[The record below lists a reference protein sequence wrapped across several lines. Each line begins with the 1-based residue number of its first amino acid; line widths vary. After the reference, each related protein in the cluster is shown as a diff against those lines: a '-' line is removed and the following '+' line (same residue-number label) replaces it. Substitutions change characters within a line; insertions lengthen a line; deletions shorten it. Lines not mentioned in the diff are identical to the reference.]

1 MEKTLKLYKLPPTE
15 KTINVIG
22 VVRTSGTSDFP
33 TTFRKGDYLLQIVGD
48 LIPTATRKLFH
59 ATDNSDAI
67 PSGEWYECAMPLGT
81 YFRDLSIPL
90 TDIDTTKIYYLNDGN
105 YFSEYTDIYFPGDN
119 EQAEIFDFTYNASR
133 MGNAPTISATLYNK
147 RCLDDNFQD
156 PVFTIFGGNV
166 FTVDKTP
173 TSSIS
178 NTESNKGYKHE
189 ITFVSDRII
198 LEHLYFFDVVYQGD
212 NATQDHP
219 CSNNTTFSFYGRI
232 DQFAQRLR
240 NTLAYHGILNET
252 SGFTVV
258 IDDDV
263 NYTDPT
269 EDNFIEENLVSFEDK
284 TILESLNE
292 MFSVYDVPYYF
303 VGHTIHIGYFNQHD
317 WAESFEYGYE
327 HSLLSV
333 KKSNTTS
340 KLIDICTGW
349 GSEENIPYFYP
360 NFTPNGIVPVYVPVG
375 GGAEPDIRI
384 VNPYLMATLGF
395 STETTPP
402 DGTIFTYKKL
412 NYTAI
417 KSLAH
422 ELTGTYYNSRGERVL
437 YDNTG
442 GPNNLVRYTSYGD
455 EYQILAKTYV
465 LRDEHNTPS
474 YYRFYHTVGTYTH
487 NISFYCKNNILITIP
502 DTHPTYHGF
511 SGIHFNLDLKNEI
524 LDEYKNIRKINV
536 KIETTVPGNGPF
548 YHYENGQLVQD
559 PNGYIAKEYEYT
571 DVSNQNSYL
580 IDEYLPVSLL
590 TYNNQQFRITVKYD
604 CYVKYFHE
612 EFITWSS
619 YYGIP
624 SDSDPRCYT
633 EYDLIVYEKM
643 TDEELRVF
651 GTFNSWAKDNNDF
664 SANIGKYGLK
674 IEDDFTP
681 ALGDYIYFVQ
691 QNYIP
696 YTTRLCPPIY
706 RRTLG
711 ERLFYEAKNYPFR
724 AIMQYP
730 QGGGQATA
738 IVDRPMGEDEVIISS
753 VKNIKNDSYK
763 DDENVQYV
771 FENEY
776 DETRPHEHVERFDD
790 IKPTI
795 EGITNTHGLR
805 IDMFS
810 EFAYDENDSDARR
823 EDGKYIH
830 PYFYGKLRKTNHAS
844 GLGFNLFDCASDGG
858 KMTFSMTSGSCGGC
872 NFEIRVD
879 QNGNNTVMVDA
890 NGNLRRW
897 TNDDTSEDYTDDSSI
912 WGNVRL
918 GTPTERQQDTENH
931 EVWVCL
937 AKDDETYGVLMP
949 NAQNL
954 YRPRGDNWDENEQNP
969 VSNNGDTF
977 VILNINLP
985 STYVAAAEERLMHEI
1000 IKHMHEN
1007 NIEKF
1012 SYSLSLSKVFY
1023 AENNTFLQLD
1033 TYLNESAKVPI
1044 VYADENINDIYYVS
1058 SFTYKMAST
1067 SSQPDVTLE
1076 LKDKFKRKRRF
1087 SEIINIHP
1095 QIITPTSKDGGFS
1108 AQSPTPELQTT
1119 IPNLVVENEIVI
1131 GTDGIGVGSQLAR
1144 NTNDIAAIQQS
1155 DTKEKIWGQI
1165 GNRVEVKNIFK
1176 DGGFSSVSE
1185 AFGTNNIKSI
1195 DIAEKGGL
1203 TKEKCV
1209 VATFDQNTD
1218 AKLELNQYIPCSDN
1232 SVYTAAILQSLVDE
1246 SDNVG
1251 AVLSVTYYKGDKTEI
1266 SNESLGIDL
1275 TSDWRYIV
1283 SRIQPVVAAQY
1294 MRIAISVS
1302 RGSDTTLKIDNVQVL
1317 NGDYADTTLSTTE
1330 PTSLFPTKFVKNSDD
1345 DTSYADNSVK
1355 KFHADKVGEMYEDI
1369 SESGA
1374 EVSVINGLDV
1384 EKYYY
1389 CNLTESSLTR
1399 TILLNSSSDGV
1410 ATHVLFLNPS
1420 NQQKTLTLVGN
1431 IVGNMNIIS
1440 NENPIAIPATSYRL
1454 VTFYKHP
1461 SIYFCHAE
1469 NACTYQNTSLSNY
1482 LFCVPQNLEICN
1494 GETKGIRV
1502 VSDTNWTADADDTD
1516 TISLSHDSG
1525 TGNGYISVTTDYT
1538 GRDNDSNAITVD
1550 NGILS
1555 REIPVTIKGKDEFVR
1570 FTELGYTTENKTATL
1585 NVTGVSN
1592 SKRLTFYIEG
1602 VNNEMIVVP
1611 QSYTADGNTTQNG
1624 GYING
1629 DPGSDSEYEF
1639 SISIQVNVDS
1649 DVKRDV
1655 TCILRIDADTFGI
1668 YDKCTIGYIEPRK
1681 TFNIV
1686 GKYNDTTHHLIGK
1699 KDQSG
1704 NFIILGN
1711 KQ

>member
-67 PSGEWYECAMPLGT
+67 PSGEWYECTMPLGT

-105 YFSEYTDIYFPGDN
+105 YLSEYTDIYFPGDN

-178 NTESNKGYKHE
+178 STESNKGYKHE
-189 ITFVSDRII
+189 ITFVNDRII
-198 LEHLYFFDVVYQGD
+198 LEHLYFFDVVSQGD
-212 NATQDHP
+212 DVTQDHP

-232 DQFAQRLR
+232 DQFAHRLR
-240 NTLAYHGILNET
+240 NSLAYHGILNET

-317 WAESFEYGYE
+317 WTESFEYGYE

-360 NFTPNGIVPVYVPVG
+360 NFTPNGIVPIYHHNNGTETEDVIISNPYKLSNCSASVYDDIQGTWIFGTKFLYNLVPRIYKMNTTYLGGTSYDEITAVRIATDYGDNFLFSENLAEGGMQSVVSGQNTLVWFKKTIKVKIRNSSWVTQDGMYFKLRLFYMDEFIGTGYNQHDMPPIPEIRITCMQEPAEYGYAMPRWAVSNYTVQNINLVNGTIYEIEGYVPIWSNIYVNQYVKF
-375 GGAEPDIRI
+375 DILYR
-384 VNPYLMATLGF
+384 
-395 STETTPP
+395 
-402 DGTIFTYKKL
+402 
-412 NYTAI
+412 
-417 KSLAH
+417 
-422 ELTGTYYNSRGERVL
+422 YYNGAYTWPNDHYTQTYDLHTGELIWVQTPHTDFPYNDFVYHNEIEITAKGYVNSWTSIIQNDQQQEEAIEIFGLGNYGIRV
-437 YDNTG
+437 
-442 GPNNLVRYTSYGD
+442 
-455 EYQILAKTYV
+455 A
-465 LRDEHNTPS
+465 NTPQ
-474 YYRFYHTVGTYTH
+474 
-487 NISFYCKNNILITIP
+487 I
-502 DTHPTYHGF
+502 
-511 SGIHFNLDLKNEI
+511 
-524 LDEYKNIRKINV
+524 
-536 KIETTVPGNGPF
+536 
-548 YHYENGQLVQD
+548 
-559 PNGYIAKEYEYT
+559 
-571 DVSNQNSYL
+571 
-580 IDEYLPVSLL
+580 
-590 TYNNQQFRITVKYD
+590 
-604 CYVKYFHE
+604 
-612 EFITWSS
+612 
-619 YYGIP
+619 
-624 SDSDPRCYT
+624 
-633 EYDLIVYEKM
+633 
-643 TDEELRVF
+643 
-651 GTFNSWAKDNNDF
+651 
-664 SANIGKYGLK
+664 
-674 IEDDFTP
+674 
-681 ALGDYIYFVQ
+681 GDYIYFVQ
-691 QNYIP
+691 RDFIP

-730 QGGGQATA
+730 QGGLAFP
-738 IVDRPMGEDEVIISS
+738 IVDEPMGEESVTISS
-753 VKNIKNDSYK
+753 VLNIKNDSYK

-810 EFAYDENDSDARR
+810 EFAYDENDSDARI
-823 EDGKYIH
+823 EDGTYIH

-937 AKDDETYGVLMP
+937 AKDYETYGVLMP

-1087 SEIINIHP
+1087 SEIINIQP

-1165 GNRVEVKNIFK
+1165 GSRVEVKNIFK
-1176 DGGFSSVSE
+1176 DGWFSSVSE

-1266 SNESLGIDL
+1266 SNESLGIEL

-1655 TCILRIDADTFGI
+1655 TCVLRIDADTFGI